1 MMPQA
6 QIRRMAVQSAAYEL
20 RVHAERDYVDI
31 ETAADLANRANE
43 ILRETYLYQ
52 LMVDYD
58 DVTADDVVEILDI
71 DL

>member
-20 RVHAERDYVDI
+20 RVHAERDYVDM
-31 ETAADLANRANE
+31 ETAADVANRAND

-71 DL
+71 DI

>member
-6 QIRRMAVQSAAYEL
+6 QIRRVAVQAAAYEL
-20 RVHAERDYVDI
+20 RVHPERDYIDR
-31 ETAADLANRANE
+31 ETCQDVANRANE

-58 DVTADDVVEILDI
+58 DLTVEDIVEILDI
-71 DL
+71 DI

>member
-6 QIRRMAVQSAAYEL
+6 QIRRVAVQAAAYEL
-20 RVHAERDYVDI
+20 RVHAERDYVDM
-31 ETAADLANRANE
+31 ETAADVANRANE

-58 DVTADDVVEILDI
+58 DVTAEDVVEILDI
-71 DL
+71 DI

>member
-6 QIRRMAVQSAAYEL
+6 QIRRVAVQAAAYEL
-20 RVHAERDYVDI
+20 RVHPERDYVDM
-31 ETAADLANRANE
+31 ETLADVANRANQ

-58 DVTADDVVEILDI
+58 DVTAEDVVELLDI
-71 DL
+71 DI